1 MSKIKIVISDLH
13 LADSHSIFEGFGDLQ
28 QSALEGLLTATS
40 TNSFAD
46 DTEAVELIINGDCFE
61 FLFMEPYENQ
71 GITYPAHAQA
81 KLERVIDGHRPFFDT
96 LQHFITQKE
105 GRLPLSLATMMSN
118 LLSKMSRNAFLKLY
132 AINQN

>member
-1 MSKIKIVISDLH
+1 MPKIKLVISDLH

-28 QSALEGLLTATS
+28 QSALEGLLSSAS
-40 TNSFAD
+40 TNSFSEKAD
-46 DTEAVELIINGDCFE
+46 DVELIINGDCFE
-61 FLFMEPYENQ
+61 FLFMEPYEKQ
-71 GITYPAHAQA
+71 GITYPVNALA

-96 LQHFITQKE
+96 LQRFISQKE
-105 GRLPLSLATMMSN
+105 GRLPLSLVIMMSN